1 MIKKDISFS
10 ENTFFK
16 IRVNHDNKN
25 HKCILFL
32 NLYTATVINMFW
44 YLIFASFSFSFK
56 NKITIIVHRTLSVSQ
71 LKLLNNISGCKFVF
85 IMTWLLITWH
95 IKNSIELE
103 SNFVDKCSKQNK
115 WYMSRELVCYYDVQS
130 SMTIGQTSI
139 PITNVSCSIWKVSS
153 YILISL

>member
-16 IRVNHDNKN
+16 SRVNHDNKK
-25 HKCILFL
+25 HKCILFFD
-32 NLYTATVINMFW
+32 LYTATVINMFG

-85 IMTWLLITWH
+85 IMT
-95 IKNSIELE
+95 
-103 SNFVDKCSKQNK
+103 
-115 WYMSRELVCYYDVQS
+115 
-130 SMTIGQTSI
+130 
-139 PITNVSCSIWKVSS
+139 
-153 YILISL
+153 